1 MRDITNK
8 TYLEKATLFWMYA
21 SKNRED
27 FFWNKKEQHSNH
39 CYVIWE
45 KATFAEQFLR

>member
-1 MRDITNK
+1 
-8 TYLEKATLFWMYA
+8 MYA

-45 KATFAEQFLR
+45 KATFAEQIFALKIAAKNPK